1 MLKHILVL
9 LGRNNK
15 KVSFKMLNFYFGQF
29 ILHNSSNFCFLKS
42 IVFKLNEIL
51 PNLSSNTYIYNLL
64 IEFNWL
70 MFKQQVYNL
79 YWKQIPLQ
87 HNE

>member
-9 LGRNNK
+9 LRRNNDK
-15 KVSFKMLNFYFGQF
+15 ISFKMLNFYFSQF

-51 PNLSSNTYIYNLL
+51 PNLSSNTI
-64 IEFNWL
+64 
-70 MFKQQVYNL
+70 VH
-79 YWKQIPLQ
+79 LQ
-87 HNE
+87 FVDRI